1 MPVVAMPAVT
11 SANRNV
17 MIIVFLMGLISLLL
31 LLQTWS
37 CMSNFVPSEVSL
49 SLAVGFAGEP
59 GRGERLKMIRTGDSP
74 PNNTYEIA
82 LF

>member
-1 MPVVAMPAVT
+1 
-11 SANRNV
+11 
-17 MIIVFLMGLISLLL
+17 
-31 LLQTWS
+31 
-37 CMSNFVPSEVSL
+37 MSNFVPSEVSL

-74 PNNTYEIA
+74 PNNTYKIA